1 MGPDIQ
7 MGSREEEPVLQTCD
21 VATDEGNWNATRSSG
36 AATSSFKPDMM
47 SLGSGTHPPPHPTP
61 PDRSRNCHTQRDRG
75 EGPEVLAG
83 ADASASA
90 QLLA

>member
-1 MGPDIQ
+1 MGPEIQ

-47 SLGSGTHPPPHPTP
+47 SLGSGTHTPPTP
-61 PDRSRNCHTQRDRG
+61 PDRNRNCHTQ
-75 EGPEVLAG
+75 
-83 ADASASA
+83 
-90 QLLA
+90 